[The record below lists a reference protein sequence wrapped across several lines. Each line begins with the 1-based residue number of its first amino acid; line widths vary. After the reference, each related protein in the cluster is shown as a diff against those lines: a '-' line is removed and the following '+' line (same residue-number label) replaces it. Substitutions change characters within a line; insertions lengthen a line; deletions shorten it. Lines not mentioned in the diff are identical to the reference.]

1 MTQSPP
7 EKPPETVSLGD
18 SVSNSSLKKRTQFTG
33 TKYSVFKATKALNYP
48 V

>member
-7 EKPPETVSLGD
+7 KKLLETVSLGD
-18 SVSNSSLKKRTQFTG
+18 SVSNSSLKKRTEFAG
-33 TKYSVFKATKALNYP
+33 TKYSVFKVTKALNYP